1 MGRQHNLERWCVTG
15 FIMTKSVVIVLA
27 LLGISSFLFNIYWL
41 NPEIQ
46 SLLNQKDNLITLGLF
61 EEANNYK
68 NEAKILSNWK
78 FTISILGF
86 IFVIPFIAYLLIF
99 RIKKPNNLSWHS
111 KNTFHKY
118 TVQTSPP
125 LPFFTP
131 VPQCQVRGLTIG
143 QTSGQTWGQTF
154 LT

>member
-1 MGRQHNLERWCVTG
+1 
-15 FIMTKSVVIVLA
+15 MTKSVVIVLA

-78 FTISILGF
+78 VTISILGF

-99 RIKKPNNLSWHS
+99 RIKKPNNLS
-111 KNTFHKY
+111 
-118 TVQTSPP
+118 
-125 LPFFTP
+125 
-131 VPQCQVRGLTIG
+131 
-143 QTSGQTWGQTF
+143 
-154 LT
+154 